1 MEVRKIRTVDW
12 RLIQCSTCSRT
23 YRVDIRKSC
32 DLCIGT
38 VFDHLS
44 LLTRSWAFL
53 IPTNSIDNEY
63 LVGFERYDDFKNSI
77 LTVSGLKVL
86 SVCRGKSGV
95 SVGRHSFT
103 ARGWGVRGMRR
114 KAIHVYTAYRL
125 YSSVY
130 RTLHVTLLYRNPRPQ
145 RPTHLCTVQSPR

>member
-63 LVGFERYDDFKNSI
+63 RVGFERYDDFKNSI
-77 LTVSGLKVL
+77 LTVSGLSTVGLSRKVG
-86 SVCRGKSGV
+86 CQRP
-95 SVGRHSFT
+95 GRHSFT
-103 ARGWGVRGMRR
+103 AMGWGVRGMRR
-114 KAIHVYTAYRL
+114 KAIHVYTAYRYL
-125 YSSVY
+125 PVLY
-130 RTLHVTLLYRNPRPQ
+130 RTCVTDY
-145 RPTHLCTVQSPR
+145 CT